1 MTCTSANRQTIMA
14 EFVLR
19 LVGVGQGYRRE
30 REWWEVFSRVSLA
43 VGAGEFVGLLGAAHE
58 GKTTLLEV
66 AAGLAVPE
74 AGEVWFEGRDL
85 AKCSEDDRTELLGD
99 RIVWMPREDFA
110 DFGVLNYVAL
120 PLAMGKGPMDGVEDR
135 ARAALDRVGAKD
147 CEGRSYGAL
156 SDWER
161 LLVTFARGYAARP
174 QLMVVDDLLDGLG
187 AGGTREAGELLLG
200 IAGELDCG
208 VLAGA
213 SDMAALVATNRVYTF
228 DGEGGMDEA
237 HPTHDNLFSLH
248 GPRRAVG

>member
-1 MTCTSANRQTIMA
+1 MA
-14 EFVLR
+14 ECVLR
-19 LVGVGQGYRRE
+19 LAGVGHGYRRE
-30 REWWEVFSRVSLA
+30 REWWQVFSGVSLT

-66 AAGLAVPE
+66 VAGLAVPE

-110 DFGVLNYVAL
+110 DFGVLDYVAL
-120 PLAMGKGPMDGVEDR
+120 PLAMGHGPMDGVEGR

-147 CEGRSYGAL
+147 CVGRSYGAL

-161 LLVTFARGYAARP
+161 LLVTVARGYAARP
-174 QLMVVDDLLDGLG
+174 RLMVVDDLLDGLG

-200 IAGELDCG
+200 IAGELNCG

-213 SDMAALVATNRVYTF
+213 SDTAALVAANRIYAF
-228 DGEGGMDEA
+228 DGEGGIDMIAQSSHTITSTFEGFGDA
-237 HPTHDNLFSLH
+237 AQA
-248 GPRRAVG
+248 G